1 MDTELG
7 LNVGDRYNI
16 ALLVSKNA
24 YQVFLSREILRADMN
39 TQLFFPVYI
48 VLEIPSN
55 MVLKHVRPSLFLPGL
70 VFCWGKP
77 SALRQG

>member
-24 YQVFLSREILRADMN
+24 YQVF
-39 TQLFFPVYI
+39 
-48 VLEIPSN
+48 
-55 MVLKHVRPSLFLPGL
+55 
-70 VFCWGKP
+70 
-77 SALRQG
+77 SAPRHIAG

>member
-1 MDTELG
+1 
-7 LNVGDRYNI
+7 
-16 ALLVSKNA
+16 
-24 YQVFLSREILRADMN
+24 MN